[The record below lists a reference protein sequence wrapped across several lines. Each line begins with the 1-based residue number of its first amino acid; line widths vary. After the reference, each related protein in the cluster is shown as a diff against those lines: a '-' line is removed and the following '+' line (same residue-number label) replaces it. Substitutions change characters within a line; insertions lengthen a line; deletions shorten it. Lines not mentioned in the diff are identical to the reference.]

1 MGIKIKIIVLLSF
14 TTNFIVAQN
23 TLKELKRYALYYCI
37 GHNYHLADSIC
48 NTHDYTASYIFEV
61 KKISNEL
68 MDEGRILG
76 SEIKKHLK

>member
-1 MGIKIKIIVLLSF
+1 M
-14 TTNFIVAQN
+14 
-23 TLKELKRYALYYCI
+23 
-37 GHNYHLADSIC
+37 ADSIC

-76 SEIKKHLK
+76 SEIKKHLKWEQYIYYLFYLSVALIKLT

>member
-1 MGIKIKIIVLLSF
+1 
-14 TTNFIVAQN
+14 
-23 TLKELKRYALYYCI
+23 
-37 GHNYHLADSIC
+37 
-48 NTHDYTASYIFEV
+48 V